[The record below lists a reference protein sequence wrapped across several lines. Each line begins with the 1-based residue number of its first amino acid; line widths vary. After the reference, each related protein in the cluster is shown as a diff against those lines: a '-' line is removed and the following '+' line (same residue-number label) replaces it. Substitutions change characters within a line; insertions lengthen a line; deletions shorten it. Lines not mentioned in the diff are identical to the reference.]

1 MPTPAPKQLQ
11 LALRAHG
18 PGGKPTS
25 PTAVRNPLG
34 PAELAAAMSARAV
47 DVPAPAG
54 PQVSPGQLALDL
66 GTPRRVAASG
76 EYQNLHRLA
85 DFWRE
90 NQERIPGPV
99 TPAVMQ
105 ARQEAFKA
113 ALQQVTSRPG
123 EAYQM
128 SLPGM
133 NPTLMAL
140 RSREPMTP
148 AEAQAAGIR
157 APWFRRPAPAGQQL
171 EIDFT
176 GRSSAANAVVPL
188 PRPATQRAAATPGRM
203 AGDQLARLLG
213 LSLAGAAA
221 GGAGLELAMAP
232 GALGWSY

>member
-1 MPTPAPKQLQ
+1 MSIPAPKQLE
-11 LALRAHG
+11 LALRARG
-18 PGGKPTS
+18 PGGKFTS
-25 PTAVRNPLG
+25 PTKVRNPLG

-47 DVPAPAG
+47 DVPASAG
-54 PQVSPGQLALDL
+54 SQVSPGQLALDL
-66 GTPRRVAASG
+66 EGGSRLPAGG

-113 ALQQVTSRPG
+113 ALQQVTSRPS

-157 APWFRRPAPAGQQL
+157 PPWFRRPAPAGQQL

-188 PRPATQRAAATPGRM
+188 PRPAAQRAAATPGRM

-221 GGAGLELAMAP
+221 GGAGLEMALSP
-232 GALGWSY
+232 GPLGWSY